1 MTHTQTMIGVTEIE
15 RELERELRT
24 VVIRLGHATSIVAG
38 RHHADPEVTLGGD
51 LVEDA
56 QIVEAHEVRH
66 LNQDRLAR
74 RAKSLMLALQRVKAG
89 TYGICDDCGSAIPPA
104 RLRALPSAT
113 TCVAC
118 QQLLEDGARYRGRD

>member
-1 MTHTQTMIGVTEIE
+1 MTHTQTVIGVTEIE
-15 RELERELRT
+15 RELERELRA
-24 VVIRLGHATSIVAG
+24 VVIRLGHATSIAAAAHNG
-38 RHHADPEVTLGGD
+38 EATAPLGGD

-56 QIVEAHEVRH
+56 QVVEAHEVRH

-89 TYGICDDCGSAIPPA
+89 TYGICDDCGEAIPPA

-113 TCVAC
+113 TCVVC
-118 QQLLEDGARYRGRD
+118 QQLLEDGTRYRGR